1 MPSFHATTGKSS
13 LPRKKK
19 KKDSILPARIVK
31 GGPLPWEKFV
41 FGATVAG
48 QGQIYP

>member
-1 MPSFHATTGKSS
+1 MPQQESPHCQEKK
-13 LPRKKK
+13 KKK